1 MAEFKKF
8 DLEDRLIDFSIRI
21 SNVVDEID
29 SSKLGNHIAGQ
40 LIRSGSS
47 PALNY
52 GEAQGAESRNDFIHK
67 LRIVL
72 KELKE
77 SRICLKIIERK
88 PLIPNIKKL
97 LPVVKETEELI
108 AIIYK
113 SIETAQSNKS
123 KS

>member
-97 LPVVKETEELI
+97 LPVLKETEELI

-113 SIETAQSNKS
+113 SIETAQSNKP